1 VTNAE
6 VAILS
11 LVAEQPRHGYE
22 IEVVIEERGMREW
35 TEVGFSSIYYVL
47 KKLEARGFVERTASG
62 DESRGPARVTYR
74 ATPAGYAALR
84 EATIAAL
91 SAPQSGNSPFLLGLA
106 NLPVLSPAEVRE
118 ALSRYRTALEAKR
131 RDLEVRRS
139 REGSH
144 APLFVT
150 AMFDRS
156 LALISA
162 ELEWLAAF
170 ESQYVREEDSDMAQP
185 AGAEKVLYSAK
196 TDPEIVEVPDAWCLT
211 LEGAGA
217 PEGPAFQQAVE
228 ALYGLAYTLKFQ
240 LKAEGKDFKVPP
252 LEGLWWVE
260 RPEEFA
266 RTPREQWQWQLL
278 IRMPGG
284 LAEEQVAAVRIQA
297 AEKKQNPRIRDVRFE
312 RFAEGTAAQVLHVG
326 PFSEEGPAIAR
337 LHAFIVERGY
347 RLRGRHH
354 EVYLSDFRRTAPE
367 KLKTILRQ
375 PVEPVPRDR

>member
-1 VTNAE
+1 MTNAE

-22 IEVVIEERGMREW
+22 IEAVIEERGMREW

-47 KKLEARGFVERTASG
+47 KKLEARGLVERTGADTG
-62 DESRGPARVTYR
+62 SRGPARVTYR
-74 ATPAGYAALR
+74 ATAAGHAALR
-84 EATIAAL
+84 AATLAAL
-91 SAPQSGNSPFLLGLA
+91 SVPQSGNSPFLLGLA
-106 NLPVLSPAEVRE
+106 NLPVLSPDEVRE
-118 ALSRYRTALEAKR
+118 ALARYRAALEGKR
-131 RDLEVRRS
+131 RDLEARRS
-139 REGSH
+139 GAGPG
-144 APLFVT
+144 APFFVT

-156 LALISA
+156 LALIAA

-170 ESQYVREEDSDMAQP
+170 ESQYAREEDPAMAQP
-185 AGAEKVLYSAK
+185 VSPEKVLYSARRE
-196 TDPEIVEVPDAWCLT
+196 PEIVEVPETWCLT
-211 LEGAGA
+211 LTGSGA

-240 LKAEGKDFKVPP
+240 LKGEGRDFKVPP
-252 LEGLWWVE
+252 LEGLWWVD

-278 IRMPGG
+278 IRMPDG
-284 LAEEQVAAVRIQA
+284 LTEEKVSVARAQA
-297 AEKKQNPRIRDVRFE
+297 AEKKKNPRIRDVRFE

-326 PFSEEGPAIAR
+326 PFSEEGPVIAR
-337 LHAFIVERGY
+337 LHAFIAEKGY

-375 PVEPVPRDR
+375 PVEPAT